1 MVKIIWSI
9 LAIEELKEIH
19 DYIAKDS
26 KLYAKRE
33 ISKIKNKVR
42 DLKEFPEIG
51 KFVKETGIK
60 NREII
65 SGNYR
70 IIYEMISENSIEILT
85 IHHSARNLEN
95 REL

>member
-33 ISKIKNKVR
+33 ISKIK
-42 DLKEFPEIG
+42 FEI
-51 KFVKETGIK
+51 
-60 NREII
+60 
-65 SGNYR
+65 
-70 IIYEMISENSIEILT
+70 
-85 IHHSARNLEN
+85 
-95 REL
+95 